1 MEGQRNMDVKKDR
14 ETWGRDK
21 EKRKIDKKKDREAWT

>member
-1 MEGQRNMDVKKDR
+1 MDVKKDR